1 MATLTRPSWVTGP
14 RLLAWLAAVA
24 ALATPFILLSVAIHD
39 GETRS
44 LDRDVL
50 DWVVGLDTP
59 VLGGLVDVIVI
70 LTNSWTMTGIVIAG
84 VVIVWLLAVSRVAF
98 GLAVFGAVLVLAA
111 FWGDRIAEEIVGR
124 TGPTGDGSQS
134 FPSGQ
139 AFGSTVFLGFWA
151 FLAVYYG
158 LRAKTLLSLLGLLFA
173 VLLAVG
179 FARIFEESEWPTDVA
194 AAYLLGGL
202 WLALLIPAFL
212 VFQSVSWL
220 SAPKQAADETMA
232 PCETCRVERSIAS
245 RVVLD
250 PEKGTATKVYR
261 PPGVVRLFYW
271 LAFQAKF
278 PYENNRA
285 ALDTATYRR
294 KIASA
299 LTVHRFGKDLVAGVT
314 AVDCDLQR
322 CSFVTKYIAGEK
334 VENDEAT
341 KQFLAEVVETFAAAG
356 LSVWQINPRNP
367 HAHTNLIRTPDGD
380 KVIIDLE
387 SAVVTPIPAPG
398 QWRSSLRRGAIP
410 IFDDIDFERLRAY
423 ISSNEAAL
431 AASLG
436 ADGLAAFK
444 NDVRLGEEAIHAWQ
458 DSEPRIWGRLI
469 SGAFRLLD
477 LPGFVKRLVH
487 KLGGA
492 DGAAEAFLNRGVER
506 WEREGRLPAE
516 EAAWLRS
523 HLASGDVQNA
533 THHMGVHLVLSVAIA
548 VPIPGLRSAAR
559 FLWTFTFWTKY
570 QAGRLLRRGSK
581 RPKGVTNVHTPLVML
596 IALAPAVGGVSYLAS
611 RPMRKKILI
620 RLVLDQIAIKLPF
633 KLYTRLRL
641 DRRLAPARNS

>member
-1 MATLTRPSWVTGP
+1 MTGP
-14 RLLAWLAAVA
+14 RVIAWLAAVV
-24 ALATPFILLSVAIHD
+24 ALATPLILLSLAID
-39 GETRS
+39 GGETQS
-44 LDRDVL
+44 QDRDVL
-50 DWVVGLDTP
+50 EWVVDLDTP
-59 VLGGLVDVIVI
+59 VLGALVDVIVI
-70 LTNSWTMTGIVIAG
+70 LTNSWTMTGIVTAG
-84 VVIVWLLAVSRVAF
+84 VVVIWLLAVSRVAF
-98 GLAVFGAVLVLAA
+98 GLAIFGAVLVLAA

-124 TGPTGDGSQS
+124 TGPADDGSQS

-139 AFGSTVFLGFWA
+139 TFGSTVFLGFWA
-151 FLAVYYG
+151 FLAIYYG
-158 LRAKTLLSLLGLLFA
+158 VGKKLLLPLLGLLLA
-173 VLLAVG
+173 LLLAVG
-179 FARIFEESEWPTDVA
+179 FARIFEEEEWPTDVA

-202 WLALLIPAFL
+202 WLALLIPGFL
-212 VFQSVSWL
+212 VLQSFSWVS
-220 SAPKQAADETMA
+220 SPKQADPATIHA
-232 PCETCRVERSIAS
+232 CESCRVERSIAS

-261 PPGVVRLFYW
+261 PPGVVRLVYW

-314 AVDCDLQR
+314 AVECEFHR
-322 CSFVTKYIAGEK
+322 CSFVTEFIAGEK
-334 VENDEAT
+334 VENDEQT
-341 KQFLAEVVETFAAAG
+341 QQFLAEVVETFAAAG

-380 KVIIDLE
+380 RIIIDLE

-436 ADGLAAFK
+436 PDGLAEFK
-444 NDVRLGEEAIHAWQ
+444 NDVRLGEESIHAWQ

-469 SGAFRLLD
+469 SGAFRVLD
-477 LPGFVKRLVH
+477 LPGFVKRLAH

-492 DGAAEAFLNRGVER
+492 DGAAEAFLSRGVER
-506 WEREGRLPAE
+506 WEREDRLPAE

-533 THHMGVHLVLSVAIA
+533 THHMGVHLVLSIAIA
-548 VPIPGLRSAAR
+548 VPIPGVRSVAR
-559 FLWTFTFWTKY
+559 FLWTFSFWTKY

-581 RPKGVTNVHTPLVML
+581 RPERGTNVHTPLVMVF
-596 IALAPAVGGVSYLAS
+596 ALAPAVGRVSYLAS
-611 RPMRKKILI
+611 PPLRKKILI
-620 RLVLDQIAIKLPF
+620 RLLLDQVATKLPF
-633 KLYTRLRL
+633 KLYTRLGL
-641 DRRLAPARNS
+641 HRRLAPARN